1 MEDKELKILKLDEM
15 TNLIWII
22 FIALVVIISIV
33 SLSAENSEFSI
44 FGFFTIIA
52 ITIFFLVPIICIILG
67 ILIMIL
73 SKLNFVKTDGNW
85 GTLDLMK
92 SFYSELDEDEEDFK
106 IVKILPV
113 KERRI
118 VGIILLSGGIILF
131 IIGLMMMILFQNT
144 NSAGIVPVEGLLVL
158 ILLGLGIIS
167 MVISISFF
175 RKFEDRGWLE
185 DALFYWSYWTDS
197 KFIDQKNRKQQID
210 CPSCNQRLN
219 IPFSYS
225 GKISC
230 PACRIYIELE
240 EGVIQAEGNPS
251 YEAPTG

>member
-1 MEDKELKILKLDEM
+1 MEDKELKVLKLDEM

-44 FGFFTIIA
+44 FGLFTIIA

-118 VGIILLSGGIILF
+118 VGIILLSGGIILS
-131 IIGLMMMILFQNT
+131 IIGLMMMILFQDT
-144 NSAGIVPVEGLLVL
+144 NSASIVPVEGLLVL

-167 MVISISFF
+167 MAISISFF

-185 DALFYWSYWTDS
+185 DALFYWSYWFDFS
-197 KFIDQKNRKQQID
+197 EKENRKQQID
-210 CPSCNQRLN
+210 CSSCNQKLN

-230 PACRIYIELE
+230 PACGIYIELE
-240 EGVIQAEGNPS
+240 EGIIQAEGNPS
-251 YEAPTG
+251 DQC

>member
-1 MEDKELKILKLDEM
+1 MEDKELKVLKLDEM

-44 FGFFTIIA
+44 FGLFTIIA

-92 SFYSELDEDEEDFK
+92 SFYSELDEDEGDFK
-106 IVKILPV
+106 IVKILPT

-131 IIGLMMMILFQNT
+131 IIGLMVMILFQDT

-167 MVISISFF
+167 MAISISFF

-185 DALFYWSYWTDS
+185 DALFYWSYWFDFS
-197 KFIDQKNRKQQID
+197 EKENRKQQID
-210 CPSCNQRLN
+210 CSSCNQKLN

-230 PACRIYIELE
+230 PACGIYIELE
-240 EGVIQAEGNPS
+240 EGIMQAEGNPS
-251 YEAPTG
+251 DQC

>member
-1 MEDKELKILKLDEM
+1 MEDKELKVLKLDEM

-44 FGFFTIIA
+44 FGLFTIIA

-106 IVKILPV
+106 IVKILPT

-131 IIGLMMMILFQNT
+131 IIGLLVMILFQDT

-167 MVISISFF
+167 MAISISFF

-185 DALFYWSYWTDS
+185 DALFYWSYWFDFS
-197 KFIDQKNRKQQID
+197 EKENRKQQID
-210 CPSCNQRLN
+210 CSSCNQKLN

-230 PACRIYIELE
+230 PACGIYIELE
-240 EGVIQAEGNPS
+240 EGIIQAEGNPS
-251 YEAPTG
+251 DQC